1 MDKALAETIG
11 VDFERKLANFRK
23 LSQERETARA
33 RLQKA
38 QNERESVKEHIYH
51 RVCAEYE
58 TRLDELQKSLTPLM
72 DELARAA
79 AHIGDSIAEIDS
91 KIGEVQDRLDEIE
104 FRQRVGEYTNDD
116 AAGQREPLDKALSNL
131 TERRHGLD
139 GKMQELHSA
148 GAIMAK
154 GTRGAKPSGNG
165 SSTKPVDLADL
176 AEPVEDTPADEPPY
190 GRRIDDTPLEHETPQ
205 QPQAPPVE
213 VLNDVPVTDAQLA
226 AAPAAEIP
234 IPNVKQPAAE
244 TPIPNVKQPAA
255 ETPIPNVKQPAVEPP
270 TPNVKQPAVEPP
282 APTVEQP
289 VVEQAP
295 VQNDASSNLVYPTD
309 WVDEV
314 LNADAVDTTR
324 QKHAAPASSAQKNKP
339 TSATQIAPAPDDAGN
354 RAEASP
360 EDYPVLII
368 TKGPGSGRKLPLL
381 PMTMTMGREH
391 DNNIEIK
398 DEDVA
403 RYHARIS
410 FQRGKYV
417 LEDLKSASG
426 TWINEKRID
435 EATLCHGDKIRVGG
449 TEMMIAFS
457 TKGAISAQ

>member
-11 VDFERKLANFRK
+11 VDFERKLANFRN

-38 QNERESVKEHIYH
+38 QDERESVKEHIYH

-58 TRLDELQKSLTPLM
+58 TQLDELQKNMTPLM

-79 AHIGDSIAEIDS
+79 AHIGDSIAETDS

-116 AAGQREPLDKALSNL
+116 AAGQREPLDKALSKL
-131 TERRHGLD
+131 TERRQGLD

-154 GTRGAKPSGNG
+154 GARSAKPSDNG
-165 SSTKPVDLADL
+165 SSTKPLDLADL

-213 VLNDVPVTDAQLA
+213 VLNDVPVTDAQPA
-226 AAPAAEIP
+226 ATPAAEPP
-234 IPNVKQPAAE
+234 IPNVEQPAAE
-244 TPIPNVKQPAA
+244 PPIPNVEQPAA
-255 ETPIPNVKQPAVEPP
+255 EPP
-270 TPNVKQPAVEPP
+270 T
-282 APTVEQP
+282 PTVEQP

-295 VQNDASSNLVYPTD
+295 AQNDASSNLVYPTD
-309 WVDEV
+309 WVDEM
-314 LNADAVDTTR
+314 LSADAVDTTR
-324 QKHAAPASSAQKNKP
+324 QKHAAPASPAQKNKP
-339 TSATQIAPAPDDAGN
+339 MSATQNAPAPDDAGN
-354 RAEASP
+354 SAEASP

-435 EATLCHGDKIRVGG
+435 EATLRHGDKIRVGG